1 MLDFGCPR
9 NACPVPR
16 QVKDGRPPAA
26 NAAHIRINAAE
37 RGDGTRRDSSI
48 RQREVQQPT
57 VGRVRRLALVLVLPA
72 ALVLSGC
79 VATPEGGITNSSSP
93 SELIPVPASGAP
105 TTSAPLET
113 AQTSNKAPVYWIGRS
128 NDNAFL
134 YREFRDVPDQENP
147 VTRAL
152 RVMMSQKPLDPD
164 FFTPWQNPKKL
175 ATSISGKNVITVDV
189 SADAFNSNV
198 DAAMAERA
206 IQQLVYTATAAAASA
221 GLIDSGQQ
229 VQVVV
234 LVDSHTDYVAF
245 DHVRLGAP
253 TSRSA
258 GMVAPV
264 WIIDPQEGAS
274 VADGSVKISGRST
287 VQGGK
292 LHWEILKVD
301 GDNAKTAY
309 LNGNATASAD
319 STQSGLFTLSAN
331 LGPGRYEVR
340 VAQVDASSD
349 SAKELFF
356 DTRGF
361 TVK

>member
-1 MLDFGCPR
+1 M
-9 NACPVPR
+9 
-16 QVKDGRPPAA
+16 
-26 NAAHIRINAAE
+26 
-37 RGDGTRRDSSI
+37 
-48 RQREVQQPT
+48 
-57 VGRVRRLALVLVLPA
+57 LPA

-79 VATPEGGITNSSSP
+79 VATPQTGITNSSSP
-93 SELIPVPASGAP
+93 SQIIPGPVSSGAP

-113 AQTSNKAPVYWIGRS
+113 TQTSNKAPVYWIGRS
-128 NDNAFL
+128 NDSVFL
-134 YREFRDVPDQENP
+134 YREFRDVPDQGNP

-229 VQVVV
+229 IQVVV
-234 LVDSHTDYVAF
+234 LVDGHTDYVAF
-245 DHVRLGAP
+245 NHVRLGSP

-264 WIIDPQEGAS
+264 WIVDPQEGTS
-274 VADGSVKISGRST
+274 VADGAVKINGRST
-287 VQGGK
+287 VPGGK
-292 LHWEILKVD
+292 LRWEILKVD
-301 GDNAKTAY
+301 GGNAKTAY

-319 STQSGLFTLSAN
+319 AAQSGAFTLSVN
-331 LGPGRYEVR
+331 LGRGNYEVR
-340 VAQVDASSD
+340 VSQVDAARTVAD
-349 SAKELFF
+349 QFV